1 MENPTTIYDVRDDS
15 HVHPSDRVVHG
26 SAPRRD
32 EFTSYSTHSHS
43 NWCHDW
49 CLRPVARIGEQVMI
63 QALLGPIAGLATSW
77 IEAKTTKQTA
87 EAKLKLTEAEA
98 KANRRKQPNY
108 NRRKV

>member
-1 MENPTTIYDVRDDS
+1 
-15 HVHPSDRVVHG
+15 
-26 SAPRRD
+26 
-32 EFTSYSTHSHS
+32 
-43 NWCHDW
+43 
-49 CLRPVARIGEQVMI
+49 MI